1 MPQPGEEASTA
12 PSYSVPDTSVVS
24 LEYPCIVENPEKAI
38 DMLGG
43 SREVAQVL
51 QPDNEKPL
59 GLKFRPDDPASR
71 TVVSYQRQTDNLLL
85 SITVPKRTGRKRK
98 RGSDDPFADYPADGR
113 PKKDVAYLLQSL
125 NDHPQKYQAEIL
137 GPIKSTHVW
146 RTMPDYVY
154 SSMGSSF
161 LDEIQT
167 KIMPQRYPLLKQWS
181 LPQTFGLANT
191 ETVPP
196 PVLSTQALPINY
208 TYRQN
213 PAVKTVADPRSGKQ
227 VLLNTQAP
235 PRLLTYQCQY
245 NDEKWPDRPHPDCPP
260 LSDHPESHQQL
271 FQLMVKLFDERP
283 IWTRRALLNQF
294 PDDAPFFAARQ
305 LIAYIAFAIRS
316 GPWRDT
322 MCKYGVDPRKD
333 RSYRKYQTVML
344 LLARSTKDNP
354 DTREDFERS
363 WAKSKDKSSHIFT
376 GKPPLPRDGKVW
388 QLCDLHDPQL
398 KPMVD
403 TPDTNLRHECEIK
416 QFGWYNNGTMAKI
429 RIALKAKTDAL
440 IANEAF
446 DEEALASFLTLPDVW
461 DSTQMDLANQS
472 ALAYLPKDAG
482 KQEREWAVAY
492 RGLCRASAASSSKAS
507 ASGQEQHASSTSS
520 INPSFI
526 ESNGTQISGDVDTPT
541 GYRLE
546 EGEDERDELAEKGN
560 EDLERE

>member
-520 INPSFI
+520 TNPSFI